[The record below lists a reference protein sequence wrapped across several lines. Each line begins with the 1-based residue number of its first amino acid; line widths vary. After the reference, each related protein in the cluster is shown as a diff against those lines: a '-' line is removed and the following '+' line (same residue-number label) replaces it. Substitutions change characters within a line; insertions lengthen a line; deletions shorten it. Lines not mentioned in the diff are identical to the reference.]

1 MLYMEYM
8 KYTVIITKD
17 EDGEVTP
24 LTYQG
29 TFLTPKW
36 EVTFYNE

>member
-17 EDGEVTP
+17 EDGYYVVNVIVNMIN
-24 LTYQG
+24 YY
-29 TFLTPKW
+29 F
-36 EVTFYNE
+36 